1 MSTATATPTRS
12 PASPP
17 KKVTQARVL
26 LSEWTKIRSLRS
38 TIFSLLAAIVFIV
51 GLAMLVPMVTVSHW
65 PPRDPREALGFD
77 PTTRTLSGIFLA
89 QLAIGVLGVLL
100 ITGEYA
106 TGMIRATFA
115 AVPARLPVLWAKA
128 AVFAAVTLVL
138 MVPTVFGAFLIG
150 QSILASKHLQTN
162 LSSPGVLRAVIGA
175 ALFLTVV
182 GLLGIGLGALLR
194 KGGFYLGTLGCWP
207 AGDFGVRATP
217 GHSISWSPASRSTKM
232 ETPSLRNTAGGIST
246 LFGLLFVLP
255 IIVRFLPSSWS
266 DPINKYL
273 PSNAGEAI
281 THVHQTPHCWHRGPG
296 SGSFSATPP

>member
-1 MSTATATPTRS
+1 MSTATAPTRS

-51 GLAMLVPMVTVSHW
+51 GLAILVPMVTVSHW

-138 MVPTVFGAFLIG
+138 MVPTVLGAFLIG

-194 KGGFYLGTLGCWP
+194 
-207 AGDFGVRATP
+207 
-217 GHSISWSPASRSTKM
+217 
-232 ETPSLRNTAGGIST
+232 NTAGGIST

-281 THVHQTPHCWHRGPG
+281 THVHPDPTLLAPWTGFGLFFGYAAVILIAAAISLRMRD
-296 SGSFSATPP
+296 A

>member
-1 MSTATATPTRS
+1 MSTATAAPTRP
-12 PASPP
+12 PASSH

-51 GLAMLVPMVTVSHW
+51 GLAVLVPMVTVSHW

-138 MVPTVFGAFLIG
+138 MVPTVLGAFLIG
-150 QSILASKHLQTN
+150 QSILTSKHLQTN
-162 LSSPGVLRAVIGA
+162 LSNPGVLRAVIGA

-182 GLLGIGLGALLR
+182 GLLGIGLGAL
-194 KGGFYLGTLGCWP
+194 
-207 AGDFGVRATP
+207 
-217 GHSISWSPASRSTKM
+217 
-232 ETPSLRNTAGGIST
+232 LRNTAGGIST

-281 THVHQTPHCWHRGPG
+281 THVHPDPTLLAPWTWFGLFCGYAVVVFIAAAITLRRRD
-296 SGSFSATPP
+296 A

>member
-1 MSTATATPTRS
+1 MSTATATPTRP
-12 PASPP
+12 PASKP
-17 KKVTQARVL
+17 KKVNQARVL

-38 TIFSLLAAIVFIV
+38 TSFSLLAAVVFIIGFSV
-51 GLAMLVPMVTVSHW
+51 LVPSVIVAHW

-138 MVPTVFGAFLIG
+138 MVPTVLGAFLIG
-150 QSILASKHLQTN
+150 QSILTSKHLQTS
-162 LSSPGVLRAVIGA
+162 LSSSGVLRAVIGA

-182 GLLGIGLGALLR
+182 GLLGIGLGAL
-194 KGGFYLGTLGCWP
+194 
-207 AGDFGVRATP
+207 
-217 GHSISWSPASRSTKM
+217 
-232 ETPSLRNTAGGIST
+232 LRNTAGGIST

-281 THVHQTPHCWHRGPG
+281 THVHPDPSLLAPWTGLGLFFGYAVIVLIAAAVSLRRRD
-296 SGSFSATPP
+296 A

>member
-51 GLAMLVPMVTVSHW
+51 GLAILVPMVTVSHW

-194 KGGFYLGTLGCWP
+194 
-207 AGDFGVRATP
+207 
-217 GHSISWSPASRSTKM
+217 
-232 ETPSLRNTAGGIST
+232 NTAGGIST

-281 THVHQTPHCWHRGPG
+281 THVHPDPTLLAPWTGFGLFFGYAAVILIAAAISLRMRD
-296 SGSFSATPP
+296 A

>member
-1 MSTATATPTRS
+1 MSTATATPTRP
-12 PASPP
+12 PASKP
-17 KKVTQARVL
+17 KRVNQARVL

-38 TIFSLLAAIVFIV
+38 TSFSLLAAVVFIIGFSV
-51 GLAMLVPMVTVSHW
+51 LVPSVIVAHW

-77 PTTRTLSGIFLA
+77 PTTRALSGIFLA

-138 MVPTVFGAFLIG
+138 MVPTVLGAFLIG
-150 QSILASKHLQTN
+150 QSILTSKHLQTS
-162 LSSPGVLRAVIGA
+162 LSSSGVLRAVIGA

-182 GLLGIGLGALLR
+182 GLLGIGLGAL
-194 KGGFYLGTLGCWP
+194 
-207 AGDFGVRATP
+207 
-217 GHSISWSPASRSTKM
+217 
-232 ETPSLRNTAGGIST
+232 LRNTAGGIST

-281 THVHQTPHCWHRGPG
+281 THVHPDPSLLAPWTGLGLFFGYAVIVLIAAAVSLRRRD
-296 SGSFSATPP
+296 A

>member
-1 MSTATATPTRS
+1 MSTATATPTRP
-12 PASPP
+12 PASKP
-17 KKVTQARVL
+17 KRVNQARVL

-38 TIFSLLAAIVFIV
+38 TSFSLLAAVVFIIGFSV
-51 GLAMLVPMVTVSHW
+51 LVPWVIVAHW

-77 PTTRTLSGIFLA
+77 PTTRALSGIFLA

-138 MVPTVFGAFLIG
+138 MVPTVLGAFLIG
-150 QSILASKHLQTN
+150 QSILTSKHLQTS
-162 LSSPGVLRAVIGA
+162 LSSSGVLRAVIGA

-182 GLLGIGLGALLR
+182 GLLGIGLGAL
-194 KGGFYLGTLGCWP
+194 
-207 AGDFGVRATP
+207 
-217 GHSISWSPASRSTKM
+217 
-232 ETPSLRNTAGGIST
+232 LRNTAGGIST

-281 THVHQTPHCWHRGPG
+281 THVHPDPSLLAPWTGLGLFFGYAVIVLIAAAVSLRRRD
-296 SGSFSATPP
+296 A

>member
-1 MSTATATPTRS
+1 MSTATATPTRP
-12 PASPP
+12 PASSH

-51 GLAMLVPMVTVSHW
+51 GLAVLVPMVTVSHW

-138 MVPTVFGAFLIG
+138 MVPTVLGAFLIG
-150 QSILASKHLQTN
+150 QSILTSKHLQTN
-162 LSSPGVLRAVIGA
+162 LSNPGVLRAVIGA

-182 GLLGIGLGALLR
+182 GLLGIGLGAL
-194 KGGFYLGTLGCWP
+194 
-207 AGDFGVRATP
+207 
-217 GHSISWSPASRSTKM
+217 
-232 ETPSLRNTAGGIST
+232 LRNTAGGIST

-281 THVHQTPHCWHRGPG
+281 THVHPDPTLLAPWTGFGLFCGYAVVVFIAAAISLRRRD
-296 SGSFSATPP
+296 A

>member
-1 MSTATATPTRS
+1 MSATTAIPTRPRDS
-12 PASPP
+12 SP

-38 TIFSLLAAIVFIV
+38 TVFSLLAAIVFIV
-51 GLAMLVPMVTVSHW
+51 GLSVLVPSVTVAHW
-65 PPRDPREALGFD
+65 PPHDLREAAAFD
-77 PTTRTLSGIFLA
+77 PTTRSLSGIFLA

-100 ITGEYA
+100 ISGEYA

-128 AVFAAVTLVL
+128 TVFATVTLAL
-138 MVPTVFGAFLIG
+138 MVPSVLGAFWIG
-150 QSILASKHLQTN
+150 QSILTSKHLQAK
-162 LSSPGVLRAVIGA
+162 LSDPGVLRAVIGA

-194 KGGFYLGTLGCWP
+194 
-207 AGDFGVRATP
+207 
-217 GHSISWSPASRSTKM
+217 
-232 ETPSLRNTAGGIST
+232 NTAAGISS

-255 IIVRFLPSSWS
+255 IIVRFLPSSWA

-273 PSNAGEAI
+273 PSSAGEAI
-281 THVHQTPHCWHRGPG
+281 THVHPDPAMLAPWTGFGLFCAYAIAVLIAAAVSLRRRD
-296 SGSFSATPP
+296 T

>member
-1 MSTATATPTRS
+1 MSAATATPTR
-12 PASPP
+12 PAASTH

-38 TIFSLLAAIVFIV
+38 TIFSLLAAVVFIIGFSV
-51 GLAMLVPMVTVSHW
+51 LVPSVIVSHW

-77 PTTRTLSGIFLA
+77 PTTRALSGIFLA

-115 AVPARLPVLWAKA
+115 AVPTRLPVLWAKA
-128 AVFAAVTLVL
+128 AVFALVTLVL
-138 MVPTVFGAFLIG
+138 MVPTVLAAFLIG
-150 QSILASKHLQTN
+150 QSILKSKHLQAN
-162 LSSPGVLRAVIGA
+162 LGDAGVLRAVIGA

-182 GLLGIGLGALLR
+182 GLLGIGLGAL
-194 KGGFYLGTLGCWP
+194 
-207 AGDFGVRATP
+207 
-217 GHSISWSPASRSTKM
+217 
-232 ETPSLRNTAGGIST
+232 LRNTAGGIST

-281 THVHQTPHCWHRGPG
+281 THVHPDPSLLAPWTGLGLFFGYAVVVLVVAAVSLRRRD
-296 SGSFSATPP
+296 A

>member
-1 MSTATATPTRS
+1 MSTATATPTRP
-12 PASPP
+12 PASAH

-38 TIFSLLAAIVFIV
+38 TVFSLLAAVVFIV
-51 GLAMLVPMVTVSHW
+51 GFAVLVPSVTVSHW

-115 AVPARLPVLWAKA
+115 AVPTRLPVLWAKA
-128 AVFAAVTLVL
+128 VVFAVVTLVL
-138 MVPTVFGAFLIG
+138 MVPTVLVAFLIG
-150 QSILASKHLQTN
+150 QSILTSKHLQTD
-162 LSSPGVLRAVIGA
+162 LSNPGVLRAVIGA
-175 ALFLTVV
+175 ALFLTIV

-194 KGGFYLGTLGCWP
+194 
-207 AGDFGVRATP
+207 
-217 GHSISWSPASRSTKM
+217 
-232 ETPSLRNTAGGIST
+232 NTAAGIST

-255 IIVRFLPSSWS
+255 ILVRFLPTSWS

-281 THVHQTPHCWHRGPG
+281 THSHPDPTMLAPWTGLGVFFGYAVIVLVFAAISLRRRD
-296 SGSFSATPP
+296 A

>member
-1 MSTATATPTRS
+1 MSTATATSTRS
-12 PASPP
+12 SASPA

-51 GLAMLVPMVTVSHW
+51 GLAILVPMVTVSHW

-138 MVPTVFGAFLIG
+138 MVPTVLGAFLIG
-150 QSILASKHLQTN
+150 QSILTSKHLQTN

-182 GLLGIGLGALLR
+182 GLLGIGLGAL
-194 KGGFYLGTLGCWP
+194 
-207 AGDFGVRATP
+207 
-217 GHSISWSPASRSTKM
+217 
-232 ETPSLRNTAGGIST
+232 LRNTAGGIST

-281 THVHQTPHCWHRGPG
+281 THVHPDPTLLAPWTGFGFFFGYAAVILIAAAISLRMRDV
-296 SGSFSATPP
+296 

>member
-1 MSTATATPTRS
+1 MSTATATPTRP
-12 PASPP
+12 PASSH

-51 GLAMLVPMVTVSHW
+51 GLAVLVPMVTVSHW

-138 MVPTVFGAFLIG
+138 MVPTVLGAFLVG
-150 QSILASKHLQTN
+150 QSILTSKHLQTN
-162 LSSPGVLRAVIGA
+162 LSNPGVLRAVIGA

-182 GLLGIGLGALLR
+182 GLLGIGLGAL
-194 KGGFYLGTLGCWP
+194 
-207 AGDFGVRATP
+207 
-217 GHSISWSPASRSTKM
+217 
-232 ETPSLRNTAGGIST
+232 LRNTAGGIST

-281 THVHQTPHCWHRGPG
+281 THVHPDPTLLAPWTGFGLFCGYAAVVLIAAAISLRRRD
-296 SGSFSATPP
+296 A

>member
-1 MSTATATPTRS
+1 MSIATSTPTRS
-12 PASPP
+12 PASSP

-51 GLAMLVPMVTVSHW
+51 GLAILVPLVTVSHW

-138 MVPTVFGAFLIG
+138 MVPTVLGAFLIG
-150 QSILASKHLQTN
+150 QSILTSKHLQTN
-162 LSSPGVLRAVIGA
+162 LSSPGVLRSVIGA

-182 GLLGIGLGALLR
+182 GLLGIGLGAL
-194 KGGFYLGTLGCWP
+194 P
-207 AGDFGVRATP
+207 
-217 GHSISWSPASRSTKM
+217 
-232 ETPSLRNTAGGIST
+232 RNTAGGIST

-281 THVHQTPHCWHRGPG
+281 THVHPDPTLLAPWTGFGLFCGYAAVILIAAAISLRMRD
-296 SGSFSATPP
+296 A